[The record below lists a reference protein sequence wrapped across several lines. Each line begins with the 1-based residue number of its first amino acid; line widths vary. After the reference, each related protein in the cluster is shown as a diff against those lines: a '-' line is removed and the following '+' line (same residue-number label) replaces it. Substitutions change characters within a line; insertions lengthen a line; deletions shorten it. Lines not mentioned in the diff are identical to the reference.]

1 MTITSTLSFLSESS
15 GPLLQPTGSRS
26 EAAARTRPKAARAPL
41 QPRRL
46 TRLRPR
52 PPLPVQ
58 SFAGLL
64 RACRG
69 ESGAGRRTHSA
80 PPSPPERPRARHSFR
95 PARPYPARRRRRRA
109 RARARRRA
117 DSPSERPRPAC
128 ALRAGGLR
136 LFEQEGGH
144 ISPSRPPS
152 PHPPQAFATATRPLR
167 SRGRSPSQKL
177 PHQAAPGPDSRLPH
191 RELSSLPLLSLHRA
205 PTSPCPAGH
214 RGSSPSSDGQ
224 NGRVR
229 LSRRDHLLAESDRCV
244 GAAPSKAGD
253 AGLDRLQ
260 HFRVER
266 AGPVAQAAAAAGT
279 APHPPF
285 VFAFPLLPPLL
296 PKGVSTLLLFLSP
309 LRPISGRGTLHGEGG
324 WGPLS

>member
-1 MTITSTLSFLSESS
+1 MRQLPGRDQRQQELRCNPAGSPSS
-15 GPLLQPTGSRS
+15 GSDLLYRSKALLGSSEPAGAKAGPAAAPSPLLP
-26 EAAARTRPKAARAPL
+26 ARLRGLGRAP
-41 QPRRL
+41 P
-46 TRLRPR
+46 
-52 PPLPVQ
+52 
-58 SFAGLL
+58 
-64 RACRG
+64 
-69 ESGAGRRTHSA
+69 SA
-80 PPSPPERPRARHSFR
+80 PPG
-95 PARPYPARRRRRRA
+95 PARPGGDAGVRA
-109 RARARRRA
+109 RARGAEPILLPSVRA
-117 DSPSERPRPAC
+117 PHAHSAPAVSVCLNRKADILVPHGPPRPT
-128 ALRAGGLR
+128 
-136 LFEQEGGH
+136 
-144 ISPSRPPS
+144 
-152 PHPPQAFATATRPLR
+152 PPQAFATATRPLR
-167 SRGRSPSQKL
+167 SRGRSPSQNL

-229 LSRRDHLLAESDRCV
+229 LSRGDHLLAESVRCV